1 MSKLM
6 TLFREKINK
15 SKDKSAGSHAVFDVM
30 YPTGFLALD
39 HLNGTMIHV
48 KTDKM
53 DMSYKSI
60 GIMDGS
66 SNTFIGRSGC
76 GKSTFCI
83 QVIGSILRQF
93 PTAEAYIDDIEGSLP
108 IPRKEF
114 LLGLSKEE
122 LANRVDMRNT
132 GITTENVYE
141 RIKALHDLKMANRK
155 DYEYDTNLFDTDGN
169 RIFKLVPTLYFIDSF
184 AMLLPNDIASE
195 DEIANGM
202 GSASTAK
209 LNTQLFKKISQL
221 LKEANIIL
229 FTVNHILDDIQLG
242 FLPKPVQVAGLK
254 QGERLPGGR
263 AAIYLANNMFRLDEK
278 SNLKESE
285 GYGIAGTV
293 VDVTTVKSRT
303 NATKKSVPLVFNKSN
318 GSFDQILSLYHF
330 LKTEGFVGGA
340 GRSMYLNNAPDIKF
354 SQKDFKSELMN
365 NPDLQRAFSIASK
378 EAMDSLLSETKNQE
392 AESNF
397 DLNASILALG

>member
-6 TLFREKINK
+6 KLFRDKINQ
-15 SKDKSAGSHAVFDVM
+15 SKDKSAGNKAEFDVM

-48 KTDKM
+48 KSEDM
-53 DMSYKSI
+53 DMNYKSL
-60 GIMDGS
+60 GIVDGS

-76 GKSTFCI
+76 GKSTFCVQI
-83 QVIGSILRQF
+83 IGNILKQF

-122 LANRVDMRNT
+122 LAERVDMRNT
-132 GITTENVYE
+132 GITTENVYQ
-141 RIKALHDLKMANRK
+141 RIKALHDLKVANRK
-155 DYEYDTNLFDTDGN
+155 EYEYDTGLFDTDGN

-209 LNTQLFKKISQL
+209 LNTQLIKKISQL

-229 FTVNHILDDIQLG
+229 LTVNHILDDIQMG

-278 SNLKESE
+278 STLKPTE
-285 GYGIAGTV
+285 GYGIDGTV
-293 VDVTTVKSRT
+293 VDITIIKSRT

-330 LKTEGFVGGA
+330 LKVEGYIGGA
-340 GRSMYLNNAPDIKF
+340 GKSMYLNNAPDIKF
-354 SQKDFKSELMN
+354 SQKEFKNQLMTN
-365 NPDLQRAFSIASK
+365 EDLQKAFSLAAK
-378 EAMDSLLSETKNQE
+378 EAMDTLLSETKTQE
-392 AESNF
+392 SEGSF
-397 DLNASILALG
+397 DINASILSLG

>member
-6 TLFREKINK
+6 KLFRDKINQ
-15 SKDKSAGSHAVFDVM
+15 SKDKSAGNKAEFDVM

-48 KTDKM
+48 KSEDM
-53 DMSYKSI
+53 DMNYKSL
-60 GIMDGS
+60 GIVDGS

-76 GKSTFCI
+76 GKSTFCVQI
-83 QVIGSILRQF
+83 IGNILKQF

-122 LANRVDMRNT
+122 LAERVDMRNT
-132 GITTENVYE
+132 GITTENVYQ
-141 RIKALHDLKMANRK
+141 RIKTIHDLKVANRK
-155 DYEYDTNLFDTDGN
+155 DYEYDTGLFDTDGN

-209 LNTQLFKKISQL
+209 LNTQLIKKISQL

-229 FTVNHILDDIQLG
+229 LTVNHILDDIQMG

-278 SNLKESE
+278 STLKPTE
-285 GYGIAGTV
+285 GYGIDGTV
-293 VDVTTVKSRT
+293 VDITIIKSRT

-330 LKTEGFVGGA
+330 LKVEGYIGGA
-340 GRSMYLNNAPDIKF
+340 GKSMYLNNAPDIKF
-354 SQKDFKSELMN
+354 SQKEFKNQLMVN
-365 NPDLQRAFSIASK
+365 EDLQKAFSLAAK
-378 EAMDSLLSETKNQE
+378 EAMDTLLSETKTQE
-392 AESNF
+392 SEGSF
-397 DLNASILALG
+397 DINASILSLG

>member
-6 TLFREKINK
+6 KLFRDKINQ
-15 SKDKSAGSHAVFDVM
+15 SKDKSAGNKAEFDVM

-48 KTDKM
+48 KSEDM
-53 DMSYKSI
+53 DMNYKSL
-60 GIMDGS
+60 GIVDGS

-83 QVIGSILRQF
+83 QIIGNILKQF

-122 LANRVDMRNT
+122 LADRVDMRNT
-132 GITTENVYE
+132 GITTENVYQ
-141 RIKALHDLKMANRK
+141 RIKALHDLKVANRK
-155 DYEYDTNLFDTDGN
+155 DYEYDTGLFDTDGN

-209 LNTQLFKKISQL
+209 LNTQLIKKISQL

-229 FTVNHILDDIQLG
+229 LTVNHILDDIQMG

-278 SNLKESE
+278 STLKATE
-285 GYGIAGTV
+285 GYGIDGTV
-293 VDVTTVKSRT
+293 VDITIIKSRT

-330 LKTEGFVGGA
+330 LKVEGYIGGA
-340 GRSMYLNNAPDIKF
+340 GKSMYLNNASDIKF
-354 SQKDFKSELMN
+354 SQKDFKNQLMVN
-365 NPDLQRAFSIASK
+365 EDLQKAFSLAAK
-378 EAMDSLLSETKNQE
+378 EAMDTLLSETKTQE
-392 AESNF
+392 LEGSF
-397 DLNASILALG
+397 DINASILSLG

>member
-6 TLFREKINK
+6 KLFRDKINQ
-15 SKDKSAGSHAVFDVM
+15 SKDKSAGNKAEFDVM

-48 KTDKM
+48 KSEDM
-53 DMSYKSI
+53 DMNYKSL
-60 GIMDGS
+60 GIVDGS

-83 QVIGSILRQF
+83 QIIGNILKQF

-122 LANRVDMRNT
+122 LADRVDMRNT
-132 GITTENVYE
+132 GITTENVYQ
-141 RIKALHDLKMANRK
+141 RIKALHDLKVANRK
-155 DYEYDTNLFDTDGN
+155 DYEYDTGLFDTDGN

-209 LNTQLFKKISQL
+209 LNTQLIKKISQL

-229 FTVNHILDDIQLG
+229 LTVNHILDDIQMG

-278 SNLKESE
+278 STLKATE
-285 GYGIAGTV
+285 GYGIDGTV
-293 VDVTTVKSRT
+293 VDITIIKSRT

-330 LKTEGFVGGA
+330 LKVEGYIGGA
-340 GRSMYLNNAPDIKF
+340 GKSMYLNNAPDIKF
-354 SQKDFKSELMN
+354 SQKEFKNQLMVN
-365 NPDLQRAFSIASK
+365 EDLQKAFSLAAK
-378 EAMDSLLSETKNQE
+378 EAMDTLLSETKTQE
-392 AESNF
+392 SENSF
-397 DLNASILALG
+397 DINASILSLG